1 MPLQIVVGRQPAE
14 HHAARAGEDD
24 ADRLA
29 LQTLARQALQHR
41 QGAAG
46 QRRAGAGIANVAPVD
61 AAGRDIPPPRTLPGR
76 QDHVTHH
83 AWPEPLRR
91 QEPLPGPGQ
100 PGAVRHLRGDG
111 WSAALSG

>member
-1 MPLQIVVGRQPAE
+1 MPLQIVAGRQPAE
-14 HHAARAGEDD
+14 HHAARVGEDD

-29 LQTLARQALQHR
+29 LETLAQQALQHR

-46 QRRAGAGIANVAPVD
+46 QRRAGAGIANVARVD
-61 AAGRDIPPPRTLPGR
+61 VADRDIPPPRTLPGR
-76 QDHVTHH
+76 QDRVTHQ
-83 AWPEPLRR
+83 AWLERLRR

-100 PGAVRHLRGDG
+100 PGTVRHLRGDG

>member
-1 MPLQIVVGRQPAE
+1 MPLQIVVGRQPAK

-24 ADRLA
+24 AGRLA
-29 LQTLARQALQHR
+29 LETLARQALQHR
-41 QGAAG
+41 RGAAG
-46 QRRAGAGIANVAPVD
+46 QRRAGAGIANAARVD
-61 AAGRDIPPPRTLPGR
+61 VAGRDIPPPRTLPAR
-76 QDHVTHH
+76 QDRVTHL
-83 AWPEPLRR
+83 ARLERLRR